1 MVVISNIHAREYMT
15 AQLCMAQIEHYLK
28 NYNGKV
34 SGVNVKGVLNKMAIH
49 YIPMANPDGVTIS
62 QFGISKIRDK
72 KLLKFPASELVVYV
86 FSGLVLTALT

>member
-62 QFGISKIRDK
+62 SIWYFKDK
-72 KLLKFPASELVVYV
+72 R
-86 FSGLVLTALT
+86 